1 MHFGIQNRF
10 IIWGIIIF
18 ALISFSSCATGNG
31 GAIIGGGNSTGH
43 EQGPV
48 VKKGPPAHAP
58 AHGYR
63 AKHRYRYYPS
73 CAVYYDYE
81 RKLYF
86 YLKGEQW
93 EVGVVLPGHLRIK
106 LGDSVNIDLHTTKP
120 YLHHAEHA
128 KKYPPGKTKNKHKK
142 WHKKS

>member
-1 MHFGIQNRF
+1 MYSGVPKCLFALVV
-10 IIWGIIIF
+10 IIF
-18 ALISFSSCATGNG
+18 AGMSFYGCAKTGG
-31 GAIIGGGNSTGH
+31 GVIINGGNSPGH
-43 EQGPV
+43 KQGSV

-81 RKLYF
+81 RKIYF
-86 YLKGEQW
+86 YPKGDQW
-93 EVGVVLPGHLRIK
+93 EVGVDLPGHLRIK
-106 LGDSVNIDLHTTKP
+106 LGDSVEIELYTAKP

-128 KKYPPGKTKNKHKK
+128 KKYPPGKLKNKHRKR
-142 WHKKS
+142 HKKS